1 MVTRTSI
8 SNTELIFTSVVSGSN
23 DFSETRATG
32 KNHNRAIFGFGYTGA
47 SNVSFINLVNV
58 FGGVATDTSTAGLA
72 RYYLAAA
79 GYGGDKAIFGFGN
92 SGSSASPALSR
103 VISKFNN
110 LGTYVSDTS
119 AAVATSRY
127 GLAAAGYGGDKAMF
141 GWGNTGAAWMSYFNN
156 VGDCTSESNGTSG
169 TWGTSNRNGMAAA
182 TYGGDK
188 AIFGYGN
195 GGTAIYLFNN
205 LGAYVSQVTIAST
218 GSTSRGD
225 LAAATYG
232 GDKVI
237 FGFGLISTIPL
248 TYFSNVGVFVRETS
262 GATQGG
268 ITYRYSLAAAG
279 YGGDKAIF
287 GYGQRT
293 SYFSTSNLVSNT
305 GVVSSDITGVGTAR
319 YGLAAASWG

>member
-1 MVTRTSI
+1 MPITLSANTVTFNDGTTRS
-8 SNTELIFTSVVSGSN
+8 SNKASVM
-23 DFSETRATG
+23 
-32 KNHNRAIFGFGYTGA
+32 AIFGFGYTGA
-47 SNVSFINLVNV
+47 SNSSVTNLVNV

-72 RYYLAAA
+72 RYGLAAA
-79 GYGGDKAIFGFGN
+79 TYGGDKVIFGFGS
-92 SGSSASPALSR
+92 SGSLVSPINSR

-110 LGTYVSDTS
+110 LGTFVSE
-119 AAVATSRY
+119 AAAAPTAATARY
-127 GLAAAGYGGDKAMF
+127 LLAAAGYGGDKAMF
-141 GWGNTGAAWMSYFNN
+141 GWGNTGVAPMSYFNN
-156 VGDCTSESNGTSG
+156 VGDCTSESNGASG
-169 TWGTSNRNGMAAA
+169 TWGTSSRNGMAAA

-195 GGTAIYLFNN
+195 AGTAIYLFNN

-218 GSTSRGD
+218 GSTSRGEP
-225 LAAATYG
+225 AAATYG

-237 FGFGLISTIPL
+237 FGFGISSTIPL

-268 ITYRYSLAAAG
+268 ITYRHNLAAAG

-287 GYGQRT
+287 GYGRL
-293 SYFSTSNLVSNT
+293 SGSNFSTSNLVSNI

-319 YGLAAASWG
+319 YGLAAASYGP